1 MSLRWCVALL
11 MLLTELGCAS
21 ARVVRLDTGEE
32 SFTLTPH
39 EDEGAELGEARLRGG
54 EFDTALKSLARDVAP
69 SRSPMREARELFGVP
84 SRSGLYLYEQRT
96 HRLSARDAR
105 ASDGP
110 HLLETYADE
119 EMTQAYGRWCQR
131 KGTPGDCLRLLEEG
145 PLLGS
150 DGKYVLAMAI
160 AMGSVWEETAEAL
173 EDMTDP
179 QAVLSMVTASVT
191 MYMLLWAL
199 PEPVSKGVAATL
211 TAVAIAY
218 LGVDTVLSIIGG
230 WVTLV
235 RDVDRATT
243 FEQLDEAGGAFGEV
257 LGENA
262 ARTFVMLATAAVGTT
277 AGLAAKS
284 ASLPGSA
291 QAALAVESQAGFQF
305 AAVGGVRAVAVSGEG
320 FTIALAP
327 NALAMAEGGKA
338 GSRKKQWHHLA
349 TDKNERS
356 AARGGPWTPE
366 FRRLFRKAGMELKDS
381 ENIVKVRGHKGPHP
395 QEYHQAVFDRLR
407 DATMTCR
414 TVAACRKALTDE
426 LRQLATEVS
435 TEGTELHRLVTRG
448 K

>member
-39 EDEGAELGEARLRGG
+39 EDEGAELGEARLRDG

-179 QAVLSMVTASVT
+179 QAVLSMVTASVS

-305 AAVGGVRAVAVSGEG
+305 AAVAGVRSVAVSGEVL
-320 FTIALAP
+320 TIALAP
-327 NALAMAEGGKA
+327 NALAMGKGGRFDEKNHH
-338 GSRKKQWHHLA
+338 HHLA
-349 TDKNERS
+349 TNKNS
-356 AARGGPWTPE
+356 VSTARGGPWTPL
-366 FRRLFRKAGMELKDS
+366 FRRIFKKAGMELKDP
-381 ENIVKVRGHKGPHP
+381 ENIVEVAGHKGPHP
-395 QEYHQAVFDRLR
+395 QKYHEAVYERLN
-407 DATMTCR
+407 DATRVCR
-414 TVAACRKALTDE
+414 TVESCRKALV
-426 LRQLATEVS
+426 LALEGLAQEVR
-435 TEGTELHRLVTRG
+435 TKGTRLNKLVTQGR
-448 K
+448 